1 VPSHIS
7 SERTEFLLSN
17 IQHARSLIENF
28 KFSFKRV
35 NDELEAGP
43 ARPWSATEPRWNADR
58 MFSTKQRNWEGLA
71 AGRKHLHHGQLLP
84 GSTESTDEDN
94 APRKTCW
101 SEGASPGRPPPPTS
115 MGQDPA
121 TPLIQAIRSELKRFQ
136 RSQNS
141 GVTIVNEPD
150 IMDRESKA

>member
-1 VPSHIS
+1 
-7 SERTEFLLSN
+7 
-17 IQHARSLIENF
+17 
-28 KFSFKRV
+28 
-35 NDELEAGP
+35 
-43 ARPWSATEPRWNADR
+43 
-58 MFSTKQRNWEGLA
+58 
-71 AGRKHLHHGQLLP
+71 
-84 GSTESTDEDN
+84 
-94 APRKTCW
+94 
-101 SEGASPGRPPPPTS
+101 

>member
-1 VPSHIS
+1 MSWRLVQPGHGLPLNPGGMLTECSPPSRGTGRVWQLGGSIS
-7 SERTEFLLSN
+7 TMDSCY
-17 IQHARSLIENF
+17 
-28 KFSFKRV
+28 
-35 NDELEAGP
+35 
-43 ARPWSATEPRWNADR
+43 
-58 MFSTKQRNWEGLA
+58 LA
-71 AGRKHLHHGQLLP
+71 ALSQLM
-84 GSTESTDEDN
+84 
-94 APRKTCW
+94 KTMLQ
-101 SEGASPGRPPPPTS
+101 EKPAGLKEPVLGGGIYIEYNLNIYNFHRPPPPTS